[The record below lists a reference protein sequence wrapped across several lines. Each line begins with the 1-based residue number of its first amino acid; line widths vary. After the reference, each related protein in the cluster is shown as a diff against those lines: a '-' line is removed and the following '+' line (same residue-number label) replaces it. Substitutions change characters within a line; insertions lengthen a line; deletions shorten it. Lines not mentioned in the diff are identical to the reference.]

1 MLDKDALKEYIETA
15 FHTSIVPALE
25 NAMLRSYPYNSEYG
39 KDHAHAFALNFGSL
53 AAEPFAE
60 VLADVIDYY
69 VKNITITG
77 TIITVG
83 SPTTQTATIMPAP
96 NPMSA
101 GSIPNTLK
109 IS

>member
-1 MLDKDALKEYIETA
+1 MLDKSALKEYIENA
-15 FHTSIVPALE
+15 FHATIVPALE

-39 KDHAHAFALNFGSL
+39 QDHAHTFALNFGSI
-53 AAEPFAE
+53 AAEPFSE
-60 VLADVIDYY
+60 VLADAIDYY
-69 VKNITITG
+69 IKNITITG
-77 TIITVG
+77 TIITMG
-83 SPTTQTATIMPAP
+83 SPTTQTATIIPAP